1 MPPTGGAELL
11 QVPRSTGRYNG
22 PTMRRCSPAAGRT
35 TSRVPRAGA
44 RSTTSHTANR
54 QDDQW
59 HVASCQ
65 CGEEIGKVRKSGTPG
80 GGTVRFAK
88 WAVAVHGRD
97 AGSVRY
103 PVSNF
108 LVSDMLELVQAH
120 GSHRFVIEDS
130 SHKARLIAWVFNPSV
145 RISFRRPAAV
155 EKGQSGKSHKLG
167 STLAAPQGRTLRAA
181 KIMYKVGDNTE
192 NAGQCERLTYPAD
205 VCDAL
210 IAALKA
216 STALY
221 PEQRRRMGE
230 WEMGFLERI

>member
-1 MPPTGGAELL
+1 M
-11 QVPRSTGRYNG
+11 
-22 PTMRRCSPAAGRT
+22 
-35 TSRVPRAGA
+35 
-44 RSTTSHTANR
+44 
-54 QDDQW
+54 
-59 HVASCQ
+59 
-65 CGEEIGKVRKSGTPG
+65 RKSGAPG

-120 GSHRFVIEDS
+120 GSHRFVIEDTA
-130 SHKARLIAWVFNPSV
+130 HRARLIAWVFNPSV
-145 RISFRRPAAV
+145 RISFRRPAAA
-155 EKGQSGKSHKLG
+155 EKHAGGKSAKLLG

-181 KIMYKVGDNTE
+181 KIMYKVGDSTE

-205 VCDAL
+205 VCEAL
-210 IAALKA
+210 IAALRA